1 MERFQIYGYEDSNG
15 RISVFSNLI
24 YIFSVIPIKIPSSY
38 SVDNNKL
45 KFTQRGKTNRIIN
58 TILKEKNKVGRL
70 ILFDFKSY
78 SRQFGIGQSIQTNQK
93 NKQTVTDS
101 LPPKYSQL
109 IFYKGKKTIQCSEDF
124 FSTDDAVTTEQ
135 PRVKT

>member
-45 KFTQRGKTNRIIN
+45 KFT
-58 TILKEKNKVGRL
+58 
-70 ILFDFKSY
+70 
-78 SRQFGIGQSIQTNQK
+78 
-93 NKQTVTDS
+93 
-101 LPPKYSQL
+101 
-109 IFYKGKKTIQCSEDF
+109 
-124 FSTDDAVTTEQ
+124 
-135 PRVKT
+135 